1 MEELYKNCE
10 YNIQVYKTK
19 DMKYSKQ
26 IITGNSKIGICVGLS
41 SLLQSCI
48 ENKLITEKE
57 LQEMVNTIAEV
68 RKTGV
73 KNRVIF
79 SNWEAENE

>member
-1 MEELYKNCE
+1 MRNFYKNCE
-10 YNIQVYKTK
+10 YDIQVYKTK
-19 DMKYSKQ
+19 DMKHSKQ

-48 ENKLITEKE
+48 ESKLITEKE
-57 LQEMVNTIAEV
+57 LQEMVDTIAEA